1 MAVVTRM
8 RLPSWRS
15 SSRSIATTRAAS
27 CSGRRE
33 SGDLDLDRGGE
44 TFATRS
50 VIEVLDLNDAVIG
63 GGCATAAGTRFE

>member
-15 SSRSIATTRAAS
+15 SSRSYNAS
-27 CSGRRE
+27 GVLLGSQRIR
-33 SGDLDLDRGGE
+33 GDLDLDRGGE

-63 GGCATAAGTRFE
+63 GGCATSAGTRFE